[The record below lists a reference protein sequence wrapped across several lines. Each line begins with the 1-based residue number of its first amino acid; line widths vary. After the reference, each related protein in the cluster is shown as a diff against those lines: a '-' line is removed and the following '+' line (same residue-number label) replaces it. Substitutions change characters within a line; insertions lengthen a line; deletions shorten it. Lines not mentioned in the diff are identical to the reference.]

1 MNASFPSMPEND
13 SLALWAR
20 RAAIKKFDPSKA
32 ISVADWESILQA
44 LHLAPS
50 AYGLQPYRVIDVRD
64 PAKRAAIR
72 EGAPQQAQVTDAAH
86 LLVFALV
93 TDFGEPHLDAHLART
108 KAARGTPDE
117 ALGVYRGRV
126 VDGLLGK
133 HDRAG
138 LLAWQARQAYIG
150 MTAVMYQA
158 SQLGIDTCPLEAMD
172 LALADKVLG
181 LASRNLQS
189 VVGLAVGYRSDED
202 VYCKQAKVRL
212 PRGEFVLEI

>member
-1 MNASFPSMPEND
+1 MPETD

-20 RAAIKKFDPSKA
+20 RAAVKKFDPSRPVPA
-32 ISVADWESILQA
+32 TDWESILQA

-64 PAKRAAIR
+64 AAKRTAIR

-117 ALGVYRGRV
+117 ALSVYRGRV

-133 HDRAG
+133 LDRTA

-150 MTAVMYQA
+150 MTAVMYQT
-158 SQLGIDTCPLEAMD
+158 SQLGIDTCPLEAMN
-172 LALADKVLG
+172 LEVADKVLG
-181 LASRNLQS
+181 LASRNLTS
-189 VVGLAVGYRSDED
+189 VVGLAVGYRSED
-202 VYCKQAKVRL
+202 DIYSKQTKVRL
-212 PRGEFVLEI
+212 PRNEFVLEI

>member
-1 MNASFPSMPEND
+1 MPETD

-32 ISVADWESILQA
+32 ISAADWETIVQA

-72 EGAPQQAQVTDAAH
+72 EGAPQQAQVTDADR

-108 KAARGTPDE
+108 KAARGTPDD
-117 ALGVYRGRV
+117 ALAVYRGRV
-126 VDGLLGK
+126 VDGLLQK
-133 HDRAG
+133 LDRTA

-150 MTAVMYQA
+150 MTAVMYQT
-158 SQLGIDTCPLEAMD
+158 SQLGIDTCPLEAMN
-172 LALADKVLG
+172 LEVADKVLG
-181 LASRNLQS
+181 LASRNLTS
-189 VVGLAVGYRSDED
+189 VVGLAVGYRSEED

-212 PRGEFVLEI
+212 PRNEFVLEI